1 MSGVVPK
8 DCLVVGIATQN
19 AELCKGSIP
28 GGPLASSVQNSS
40 HDSLDYS
47 NRQCYSPEKFGA
59 LKARFPFLIATGYVF
74 DCRLKSYC

>member
-1 MSGVVPK
+1 MSDVVLK
-8 DCLVVGIATQN
+8 DCQVAGKATRN
-19 AELCKGSIP
+19 AELCKGSTP

-47 NRQCYSPEKFGA
+47 NRQCYSPEKSDA
-59 LKARFPFLIATGYVF
+59 LKARFPFLVAIGYVF